1 MKRGIKWIIGIV
13 GISTVVAG
21 LAFAFSWGILK
32 ATPWLYNTFGTGIHV
47 EQNLDKT
54 KHRSN
59 ESSDENP
66 FAILGTFGD
75 SAGLFNAVFSGLAFA
90 AVVLTF
96 IWQWNKEDEKDKQ
109 TKKAQFEAN
118 FFSMTTMLEN
128 IIANLTLTTDK
139 GIADPTSKELEKLY
153 KGNNPS
159 SEGGNSN
166 SNVTSG
172 KEVKGRA
179 IFKYLYSERD
189 SITGIK
195 GIKQAV
201 ESGLDMDEI
210 RETFYD
216 AALDHYFRYLYRILK
231 YVDGSDLLKDEERQG
246 YASILRAQLS
256 GYELLVWFYN
266 CLSLQDNTK
275 VKGLIEIYAMFNNLR
290 WKLLAHDDK
299 FERYSRIFKDENYKD
314 DECSNETYAIGAF
327 KKEETKGV
335 AQITYTPCGSFEFRF
350 LRKKC
355 STKECPLEKL

>member
-1 MKRGIKWIIGIV
+1 MKKTTKWLVGIIGILLGV
-13 GISTVVAG
+13 IS
-21 LAFAFSWGILK
+21 LAIVFSWGILK
-32 ATPWLYNTFGTGIHV
+32 TTPWLYNTFGTDVHI
-47 EQNLDKT
+47 EQNSDKA
-54 KHRSN
+54 KHKSD

-66 FAILGTFGD
+66 FAVLGTFGD

-90 AVVLTF
+90 AVVITF
-96 IWQWNKEDEKDKQ
+96 IWQWNKENEKDAQ
-109 TKKAQFEAN
+109 TKKAQFESN

-139 GIADPTSKELEKLY
+139 DIVNPTQKELEKLY

-159 SEGGNSN
+159 LEGGNN
-166 SNVTSG
+166 NPNEANG
-172 KEVKGRA
+172 KEIKGRA
-179 IFKYLYSERD
+179 IFKYLYSERESD
-189 SITGIK
+189 AGIK

-201 ESGLDMDEI
+201 ESNLDMGEI
-210 RETFYD
+210 RQTFYD

-231 YVDGSDLLKDEERQG
+231 YVDSSDLLKNEERQG

-275 VKGLIEIYAMFNNLR
+275 VKGFIEKYAMFNNLR

-299 FERYSRIFKDENYKD
+299 FERYSKIFEDSNFED
-314 DECSNETYAIGAF
+314 AECSNEIYAIGAF
-327 KKEETKGV
+327 RKGETKGLN
-335 AQITYTPCGSFEFRF
+335 QITYTPCGLFEFKI

-355 STKECPLEKL
+355 STEECPLEKH